1 MTKQSFC
8 VKMSFAVTVSVRF
21 SVVLWP
27 PSVFVVCRMPVV
39 AASFWPKLACSKAN
53 IRPKSK
59 VIYLA
64 VRPVAYLG
72 FGKGGWPWRSR
83 RARAYNGGLGVE
95 PPSGSE
101 GRAPGRGVS
110 PPEAEILFAC
120 ERSIEAANSP
130 IFSEICWKTAKNAPF
145 HIKFPVKNFYGRAKG
160 GASHRAPP

>member
-1 MTKQSFC
+1 VQQSEHQAKVEGHIPC
-8 VKMSFAVTVSVRF
+8 S
-21 SVVLWP
+21 
-27 PSVFVVCRMPVV
+27 
-39 AASFWPKLACSKAN
+39 AASGVFRIWQ
-53 IRPKSK
+53 RG
-59 VIYLA
+59 
-64 VRPVAYLG
+64 VAMAIAQ
-72 FGKGGWPWRSR
+72 S
-83 RARAYNGGLGVE
+83 ATYNGGLGVE

-160 GASHRAPP
+160 GASHRAPPLNTPLSAACSQPHRLSAAEQ